1 MSLGEVYKDL
11 NYIFCEK
18 NEKNCAH
25 KSFYKFVKPS
35 SISKLPM
42 FIFYLYFFFACF
54 MMVISINIFE
64 FLLRHLG
71 RSVL

>member
-1 MSLGEVYKDL
+1 MK
-11 NYIFCEK
+11 
-18 NEKNCAH
+18 KNCAH

-42 FIFYLYFFFACF
+42 FIFYLYFFACF
-54 MMVISINIFE
+54 MMVTSINIFE
-64 FLLRHLG
+64 LLLRHLG